1 MAIRGISGIGKSTLF
16 KLLLGVFR
24 PDEGEIKLC
33 FKDGEEVTVSPDTRR
48 MFAYVPQGNFLFSGT
63 IRENLTLIKDADD
76 ETIKQALIASDI
88 YDFVSKLP
96 NGMDTKI
103 GENAMGLSEGQ
114 AQRIAIARAVISG
127 APILLLDEATSA
139 LDEMTEKRVL
149 ENIKKLKER
158 TCIIITHKQAALDVC
173 DKEFIIKDK
182 CLYQK

>member
-1 MAIRGISGIGKSTLF
+1 M
-16 KLLLGVFR
+16 
-24 PDEGEIKLC
+24 
-33 FKDGEEVTVSPDTRR
+33 
-48 MFAYVPQGNFLFSGT
+48 
-63 IRENLTLIKDADD
+63 
-76 ETIKQALIASDI
+76 I

-158 TCIIITHKQAALDVC
+158 L
-173 DKEFIIKDK
+173 
-182 CLYQK
+182 

>member
-1 MAIRGISGIGKSTLF
+1 
-16 KLLLGVFR
+16 
-24 PDEGEIKLC
+24 
-33 FKDGEEVTVSPDTRR
+33 
-48 MFAYVPQGNFLFSGT
+48 
-63 IRENLTLIKDADD
+63 
-76 ETIKQALIASDI
+76 
-88 YDFVSKLP
+88 
-96 NGMDTKI
+96 MDTKI

-173 DKEFIIKDK
+173 DKEFIIKDR
-182 CLYQK
+182 CLYQKIKWHQGLFPDVTLFLCPFVKSGIIL

>member
-96 NGMDTKI
+96 M
-103 GENAMGLSEGQ
+103 EW
-114 AQRIAIARAVISG
+114 
-127 APILLLDEATSA
+127 ILRLVKTPWD
-139 LDEMTEKRVL
+139 
-149 ENIKKLKER
+149 
-158 TCIIITHKQAALDVC
+158 
-173 DKEFIIKDK
+173 
-182 CLYQK
+182 YQKVRHKELQLREQL

>member
-1 MAIRGISGIGKSTLF
+1 M
-16 KLLLGVFR
+16 
-24 PDEGEIKLC
+24 
-33 FKDGEEVTVSPDTRR
+33 
-48 MFAYVPQGNFLFSGT
+48 FSGT

-149 ENIKKLKER
+149 ENIKKLKEE
-158 TCIIITHKQAALDVC
+158 HVS
-173 DKEFIIKDK
+173 
-182 CLYQK
+182 

>member
-1 MAIRGISGIGKSTLF
+1 M
-16 KLLLGVFR
+16 
-24 PDEGEIKLC
+24 
-33 FKDGEEVTVSPDTRR
+33 
-48 MFAYVPQGNFLFSGT
+48 
-63 IRENLTLIKDADD
+63 
-76 ETIKQALIASDI
+76 I